1 MTLEPV
7 AADAVAAL
15 ARRAAS
21 APWFAAV
28 GEALTD
34 GERSDAARYLGALG
48 FAAMAIDGVADWLLA
63 KALADAPD
71 WDPAWW
77 DAEERLRVGLLDA
90 AAARHGRAPLL
101 EALSRATQGA
111 SDRAHGEA
119 ALATT
124 RAGIADPA
132 LARAA
137 AGAATQACYLAA
149 LATAAALGADHP
161 FHAKFRLFEGG
172 RWPLGIVAGRFRLF

>member
-1 MTLEPV
+1 MTLEP
-7 AADAVAAL
+7 VAAL

-28 GEALTD
+28 GEALSD
-34 GERSDAARYLGALG
+34 GERADAVHYLGALG
-48 FAAMAIDGVADWLLA
+48 LPAVAIDGVADWPRA

-77 DAEERLRVGLLDA
+77 DEEERLRVGLLDA

-101 EALSRATQGA
+101 EALSRVTQGA

-119 ALATT
+119 ALATA
-124 RAGIADPA
+124 RAGVADLA
-132 LARAA
+132 LTRAA

-149 LATAAALGADHP
+149 LAAAGAAAPDHP
-161 FHAKFRLFEGG
+161 FYAKFQLFEGG